1 MGEGATKK
9 IAKREA
15 AAKMVTRL
23 QSLSQEEKDSLK
35 VRYVFPSGYRYCT
48 VHAVLGTYRPV
59 LQFRLLVR
67 YGISLPVFGFAVGK
81 FISWVTVPVH
91 LLYVLYD
98 CTYVL

>member
-35 VRYVFPSGYRYCT
+35 VRYVFPSGY
-48 VHAVLGTYRPV
+48 GT
-59 LQFRLLVR
+59 
-67 YGISLPVFGFAVGK
+67 GIA
-81 FISWVTVPVH
+81 
-91 LLYVLYD
+91 LYMLF
-98 CTYVL
+98 